1 MVLPLHF
8 TVISL
13 KLDKFA
19 DNLRANS
26 NLLSNEYFLPIPGL
40 IQDLNAEATTLAA
53 TIRKNFQA
61 MGI

>member
-8 TVISL
+8 AAISL
-13 KLDKFA
+13 KLDKIA

-26 NLLSNEYFLPIPGL
+26 NLASNESFLPILGL